1 MQAHD
6 ALGIDPE
13 DDSLTWE
20 RLALCAGM
28 PTNWF
33 FDEYESDETVAKQ
46 VDEACLSCPVMAI
59 CANVG
64 RENKE
69 HGVWGG
75 VYFNG
80 SGKPDKNKNIH
91 KTNEVWDRIRERIIN
106 G

>member
-1 MQAHD
+1 MLES
-6 ALGIDPE
+6 LGIDIE
-13 DDSLTWE
+13 NEEFTWE

-28 PTNWF
+28 PTNLF
-33 FDEYESDETVAKQ
+33 YDDYESDPIIAVQ
-46 VDEACLSCPVMAI
+46 VDEACLVCPVMSI

-69 HGVWGG
+69 YGVWGG

-80 SGKPDKNKNIH
+80 SGKPDKNRNAH
-91 KTNEVWDRIRERIIN
+91 KTPEVWTRIRERIVN